1 MTDYGA
7 FIDLGGVD
15 GMLHKKEMSW
25 RPIHKPSDILNI
37 GDEMTVFVK
46 SYDPEKRQ
54 ISLGY
59 RTEETHPWNA
69 FKAQFNLGDVI
80 DVTIS
85 NIMSY
90 GAFARVT
97 DEVDGLIHV
106 SQISTERVENPAD
119 VLTSGQQVTVKII
132 KIDDDQQRVS
142 LSMRALV
149 EENAD
154 EAEAEVAADEAAE

>member
-1 MTDYGA
+1 M
-7 FIDLGGVD
+7 IKL
-15 GMLHKKEMSW
+15 LIC
-25 RPIHKPSDILNI
+25 IHNI
-37 GDEMTVFVK
+37 GDEITVFVK

-59 RTEETHPWNA
+59 RTEESRPWNV
-69 FKAQFNLGDVI
+69 FKSQFNLGDVI

-97 DEVDGLIHV
+97 DDVDGLIHV

-119 VLTSGQQVTVKII
+119 VLTTGQQVTVKII

-149 EENAD
+149 EGDNAD
-154 EAEAEVAADEAAE
+154 EADAATEEAAE

>member
-1 MTDYGA
+1 MG
-7 FIDLGGVD
+7 
-15 GMLHKKEMSW
+15 
-25 RPIHKPSDILNI
+25 DILNI

>member
-1 MTDYGA
+1 
-7 FIDLGGVD
+7 
-15 GMLHKKEMSW
+15 MSW
-25 RPIHKPSDILNI
+25 RPIHKPADILNV
-37 GDEMTVFVK
+37 GDELTVFVK

-59 RTEETHPWNA
+59 RTEESRPWNV

-97 DEVDGLIHV
+97 DDVDGLIHV

-149 EENAD
+149 EGDNAD
-154 EAEAEVAADEAAE
+154 EADAATEEAAE